1 MVQPNIKVDKMCQL
15 KYKNKVMSHNYP
27 CNVTEFNKSKDG
39 VFRTVK
45 IMLGN
50 KKALGMKL
58 LPCEEMEVDV
68 QCLVLIEPAKTKENQ
83 A

>member
-1 MVQPNIKVDKMCQL
+1 MVQPNIKVDKKCQL
-15 KYKNKVMSHNYP
+15 KYKNKVMGHYCLYNM
-27 CNVTEFNKSKDG
+27 TEFIKSNDG
-39 VFRTVK
+39 VVRTVK

-58 LPCEEMEVDV
+58 LPCEEMEVYV